1 MLEFIYEGELHH
13 ANVIE
18 YRHSPAVYYVNLI
31 KAHHLRPRKL
41 IFEEVK
47 DKIELSEDSLPA
59 RKELVEAI
67 RMKIEEYLEKNARL
81 R

>member
-1 MLEFIYEGELHH
+1 MLEFIYEGEQYH

-31 KAHHLRPRKL
+31 NAPHLRPRKL

-47 DKIELSEDSLPA
+47 DRIELSEDSLPA

-67 RMKIEEYLEKNARL
+67 RMKIEEYIEKNARL
-81 R
+81 T